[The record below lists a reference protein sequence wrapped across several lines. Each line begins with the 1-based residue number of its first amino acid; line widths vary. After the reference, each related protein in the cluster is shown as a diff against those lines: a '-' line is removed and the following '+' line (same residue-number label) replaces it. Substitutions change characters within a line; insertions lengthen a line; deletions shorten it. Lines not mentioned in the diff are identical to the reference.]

1 MKGNATHFMR
11 YIENLKLTFTDR
23 QPITEDTR
31 FKGCVFKVKE
41 DGPWREKGW
50 IIRAGTKL
58 NRVEFDDCIFEGD
71 GSLNCHKGPI
81 FTTESGCEVEDI
93 TFYQCLFKGLT
104 YGPLFN
110 VSRGGHL
117 KGFLISNRFTDIVG
131 EDPERG
137 KGAAF
142 ALNGNGYGYSAD
154 NTFENCGRH
163 GLYVSNGGEFK
174 SVGDSFVGIQNKS
187 GYKLGALAVARGGN
201 VSISGAYFRTCSE
214 AFVLTG
220 GSPDYDLK
228 NVSLERS
235 IFRDCGLD
243 IYLNGD
249 NPEANGIYSNVSICD
264 TFHASSD
271 PGWTALWSPSFKDT
285 TVWNME
291 IVDQRKKRGWGQA
304 KPKPAVWVANNGGSE
319 ELYIYNSRIITS
331 RPRKEAIWEV
341 DREGYDQAEVHLS
354 GLQVTPLK

>member
-11 YIENLKLTFTDR
+11 YLENLELTFTDR
-23 QPITEDTR
+23 QVIDQDTIFR
-31 FKGCVFKVKE
+31 GCVFRVEE

-50 IIRAGTKL
+50 IIKAGTKL
-58 NRVEFDDCIFEGD
+58 KHVEFDDCVFEGD
-71 GSLNCHKGPI
+71 GSLYSHKGPI

-93 TFYQCLFKGLT
+93 TFHDCLFADLT

-117 KGFLISNRFTDIVG
+117 KGFLIGNKFSRIVG

-142 ALNGNGYGYSAD
+142 ALNGNGYGYSAG
-154 NTFENCGRH
+154 NTFERCGRH

-174 SVGDSFVGIQNKS
+174 SVGDVFIGIQNQS

-201 VSISGAYFRTCSE
+201 VRISGAYFRACSE

-220 GSPDYDLK
+220 GSPDYDLRH
-228 NVSLERS
+228 VSLERS
-235 IFRDCGLD
+235 IFRNCGLG

-249 NPEANGIYSNVSICD
+249 NPAVNGIYSHVSICD
-264 TFHASSD
+264 TFHTSVD
-271 PGWTALWSPSFKDT
+271 PGWTALWAPSFKDT
-285 TVWNME
+285 TVRNME

-304 KPKPAVWVANNGGSE
+304 KPKPAVWVANNGGSKG
-319 ELYIYNSRIITS
+319 LGIYTSRIITS

-341 DREGYDQAEVHLS
+341 NREGYDQAGVDLS
-354 GLQVTPLK
+354 GLQVTSLK